1 MNERVKHP
9 FQCRCLE
16 GYHFQKKIKDREIK
30 RKNKEIKR
38 NERAKTWGIW
48 GLFLNWCTQS
58 SSPEDVLPPSKFNFK
73 PHESI
78 QSCQNRTT
86 SSLLLESRTK
96 LRTGKLPPVKKPS
109 NGVLGNL
116 PAEILYMIVDELDDV
131 SAVCLKITSSYFYT
145 SINTDDMKFS
155 LCKKWLIMCRL
166 EIDVP
171 DRPNLLAC
179 AFCKAKVWKGCFTP
193 ENGYHY
199 DYGLDNLNLLSRNPA
214 ERYCLLHISNTLRDR
229 RNSQKDY
236 ERNRWVK
243 TQQMTCLHCGAD
255 IEPSDSRS
263 EGCNG
268 CMCEICPRALQPRY
282 TRYGS
287 LSTPTLEV
295 FSFYKCRAD
304 PRMKSTIRDIDGRVS
319 PHSNL

>member
-1 MNERVKHP
+1 MNERVEHP

-16 GYHFQKKIKDREIK
+16 GYHFQNKIKDR
-30 RKNKEIKR
+30 EIKR

-58 SSPEDVLPPSKFNFK
+58 SKFNFK

-78 QSCQNRTT
+78 QSCQNRTK

-96 LRTGKLPPVKKPS
+96 LRTGKLQPVKNSS

-171 DRPNLLAC
+171 VRDRPSLLAC
-179 AFCKAKVWKGCFTP
+179 AFCKAKVWRGCFTP
-193 ENGYHY
+193 ETGNDFYL
-199 DYGLDNLNLLSRNPA
+199 GLDNLRLWSLKPA
-214 ERYCLLHISNTLRDR
+214 ERYCLLHISNTLRDC
-229 RNSQKDY
+229 RNSQKPY
-236 ERNRWVK
+236 ARKRWVK

-255 IEPSDSRS
+255 IEPSDSRT

-268 CMCEICPRALQPRY
+268 CMCEICPRAMQPRY

-287 LSTPTLEV
+287 LTSISLVV
-295 FSFYKCRAD
+295 FSFNKLRDNSYLK
-304 PRMKSTIRDIDGRVS
+304 PTIRDIDGRVP
-319 PHSNL
+319 PHSNLWSTTLLICD